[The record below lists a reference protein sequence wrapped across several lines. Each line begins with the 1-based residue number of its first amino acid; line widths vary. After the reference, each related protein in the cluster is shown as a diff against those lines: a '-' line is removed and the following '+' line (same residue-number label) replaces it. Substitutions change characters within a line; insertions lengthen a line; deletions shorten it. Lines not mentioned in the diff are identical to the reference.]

1 MQRCKQYVKL
11 NYLDLKVELDS
22 RIFCGACLTG
32 MRNPYHQCQ
41 SYWCQISLRMPNF
54 GSENSGLRAEYS
66 PLSFSNCSVSSK
78 AKRAQQHRKLLWIG
92 LMSQY
97 HGSLCKAK
105 LLELIYWPINRVCF
119 LSFCWFSSPS
129 LYLYQYPWMST
140 LRVSLESGCA
150 LKGPGSN
157 PFLYIVSSWRSYR
170 MIFHASRGW
179 KDGLNIL
186 AMACK

>member
-1 MQRCKQYVKL
+1 MSQNGRLVS
-11 NYLDLKVELDS
+11 E
-22 RIFCGACLTG
+22 
-32 MRNPYHQCQ
+32 
-41 SYWCQISLRMPNF
+41 CQISQARILGYGRSIVPC
-54 GSENSGLRAEYS
+54 
-66 PLSFSNCSVSSK
+66 PLAIALCHPK
-78 AKRAQQHRKLLWIG
+78 DKRAQQHRKPLWIG

-119 LSFCWFSSPS
+119 LAFCWFSCPY
-129 LYLYQYPWMST
+129 LCLYQYPWMPT

-186 AMACK
+186 VMACK